1 MNLSPARLRLIRS
14 VSLLLMLAASVAGF
28 MLLIDLLADTT
39 SQGSDD
45 LLAEIESDEV
55 FISLPSS
62 ASLFALGVAAVAL
75 IVALAVIAA
84 PSNWKRSETGL
95 PRPRWL
101 PFGIAAS
108 IALIVGATGLFLAFA
123 DSSPLFQQQVDA
135 GAIAAEQGA
144 AGHQVYTDWIA
155 PAGVVILAAFFFTVI
170 LIGFLKPRLILPVL
184 ALWLAAGL
192 FFGFFNSAA
201 VAGLSLFDP
210 IVTLNTPD
218 AFAAEVAKHRTANVP
233 PDSGGNGDNPGSG
246 VGPPNPD
253 EKGTGDVQGE
263 EPGVGQGVGG
273 VGDIGQDAPGEVSE
287 EALIARLNDARNPYD
302 RADAAEALPEHGSD
316 EALRALA
323 RAALYDPSQTVR
335 DAALDAIAVWDF
347 ETLVEILQEHPE
359 SNVRRAAAAALGRLQ
374 DLRAVEPLAT
384 ALLTDEAAEVRQ
396 ESAKALRRL
405 GDTEAVSA
413 LIQSLRED
421 AVGDVRAE
429 SAEALGV
436 LEDERAIQPLLEALE
451 EDSSALVREAA
462 AKALGRIRGSSP
474 LAELFAARA
483 DDESEDVRSA
493 ARSALIRYT
502 LDELT
507 EALLTA
513 ASADD
518 RATAAKIL
526 GERRNRLAIPALI
539 EALSDPE
546 EIVRDAAREALE
558 QFGTLVPLENG
569 SSVLYMH
576 GSGSGG
582 GGGGI
587 GLVPGTT
594 ARRAKDLPQ
603 PETALFVIEGA
614 ANTSFLRTTVGEIF
628 DGADWYRQR
637 SQTEFYAS
645 REFIDS
651 DELAGTPF
659 SHLGDTDTEEL
670 TMYPEEALGRFP
682 IGVLPVPLFLESIST
697 SGAFELIANTFVSY
711 EDRRQLRTTSGV
723 PQYTN
728 QGLLEAEPIY
738 DDVIAVP
745 DAMPAR
751 VHELAQQIT
760 AGVDTPYERARAIQR
775 YLLQNYEYALRSPT
789 EADVP
794 PGEDLV
800 DWFLFESRAGTCGT
814 FSSAFA
820 VLARS
825 VGLSA
830 RVVSGWSIIPTDDS
844 QVVYANQ
851 AHQIAEILFEGYG
864 WVPFEATPGGGG
876 GGPPGRAAENFQQD
890 QAKQTEFDRLT
901 EQLGSSNRASSE
913 AARRALE
920 SLGANI
926 YRTETG
932 GSVIRDSQS
941 GRIAFPPGTTT
952 EQHPGGKGDFAVFS
966 VAGAKRTEYLMTAT
980 GDIYED
986 GQWQQLDP
994 VFVDNNP
1001 AGPITKVVRQD
1012 MERGRAPWDTLSDS
1026 RIEHLLLAPDFDHFG
1041 NVFLDRIRVGAL
1053 TSDGWIPAGVVPVSR
1068 HLNLMEREGV
1078 YSPYSGIFSMN
1089 EPAHGYQWWS
1099 IVPRLSRDDLFRV
1112 EVVDDPTYLQ
1122 LPADMPRRIRELA
1135 EDITDGER
1143 TPYAKAKALERYLK
1157 TRFAY
1162 VFGSESSAPPRPA
1175 GHDPVD
1181 WFLFESQEGTCGNFS
1196 SAFVLLARSIGLPA
1210 RVAAGWLIDARKES
1224 QVVMATQA
1232 HQWAEVAFED
1242 FGWITFEPTAPGSAR
1257 TRLDLPDP
1265 DEITFGGLG
1274 FDDSGESS
1282 NVGPIVIDEGPR
1294 VFLTVTDITRWPSEV
1309 VRGEPFTIGG
1319 IVETQGGV
1327 PVSGMEVEIF
1337 VNEVK
1342 ANGGLRV
1349 GSGMVENGRYTI
1361 EVSIPP
1367 AVDRGNYQLIAHAI
1381 GTETYIESW
1390 SDPDIAVFSKS
1401 GLVLSGPQEVDVG
1414 TAAVFRG
1421 QVTEDTGDGVEGI
1434 PLTLVIDG
1442 RSLPQQRTGADGN
1455 FSFSNTFLLPGS
1467 HWAQV
1472 RFSDNDFLR
1481 ANSARLNLEVVVPT
1495 ALTLDAPVQ
1504 VRVDEPFTVNGSL
1517 LDVLNR
1523 PVATSE
1529 VTLAIGETEE
1539 VTVTTGND
1547 GSFTHEFILPSS
1559 GQVDVI
1565 AIYEG
1570 QNHIL
1575 ASSAS
1580 ADVLARDVTVL
1591 SFEGPR
1597 EALFGDTV
1605 TFPGTVTSPTNE
1617 ELEPLTVE
1625 IVNGDGELVTTIQ
1638 TGEGGAFS
1646 YDPGSLEETGLRTLT
1661 ARVPEQEFLTS
1672 SAATIMFS
1680 VVHPTV
1686 LSLDGPPIAMVGQ
1699 HIEFSGALLQGD
1711 GQPVP
1716 EASLLIGGDP
1726 VITGDDGTFSHVI
1739 TMPQDLG
1746 GATIEDRIGIAYE
1759 FEGTDHLASAAG
1771 SRSVIVGVPRLTA
1784 ELVAPIAR
1792 GDVAHL
1798 RGAAFTGTRPLPDA
1812 DVTLTGGQAD
1822 ETSSSGQFLF
1832 EYQVSPNAA
1841 IGPLRL
1847 TVDLDGLGVQT
1858 SIELDIRSATHVVA
1872 MPLEDVRP
1880 GRVVEVQAA
1889 LYDDTGAG
1897 IAGASL
1903 RTSTGLNLI
1912 TDEFGQALFELTV
1925 PESET
1930 LLAVPV
1936 TFTYSGDARHMPLN
1950 YFLGVPVTPP
1960 SFNWLLWV
1968 VLPAFLLI
1976 LGTGGFGMYR
1986 LRVAGLPLDPRRW
1999 SVSGIQATV
2008 AEPVQ
2013 RESDDFEPLPEPLET
2028 VMALAL
2034 GGPGGETGNVYGL
2047 DEEVIITGRLMSE
2060 DGAPVPGRAVELREP
2075 FGDVAMFDTDELGEF
2090 NLVLRADERG
2100 EFSLSAQFE
2109 GDSFYIRSSASAT
2122 YRIVDFREEMVRIFG
2137 EFMDWAMSLDVGISG
2152 QSPRE
2157 TESIL
2162 VAAGVPVDQRA
2173 LDELVTR
2180 FEEADY
2186 SEHEIARRH
2195 YEAMYRAWQTVVGE

>member
-1 MNLSPARLRLIRS
+1 MNLSPTRLRLIRS
-14 VSLLLMLAASVAGF
+14 IGLLLMLAASVAGF
-28 MLLIDLLADTT
+28 MLLIDLLADTA

-55 FISLPSS
+55 FINLPSS

-108 IALIVGATGLFLAFA
+108 IALIVGTAGLFLAFS

-135 GAIAAEQGA
+135 GAIADEQGA
-144 AGHQVYTDWIA
+144 AGHQVYTEWIA

-184 ALWLAAGL
+184 ALWLVAGL
-192 FFGFFNSAA
+192 FFGFFSSSAI
-201 VAGLSLFDP
+201 AGLSLFNP
-210 IVTLNTPD
+210 IVSLEAPD
-218 AFAAEVAKHRTANVP
+218 AYAAEVARHRTVVIP
-233 PDSGGNGDNPGSG
+233 PEGDSGGSDTG
-246 VGPPNPD
+246 VGDGPPAPNEGVADNESD
-253 EKGTGDVQGE
+253 ELGE
-263 EPGVGQGVGG
+263 GVGG

-323 RAALYDPSQTVR
+323 HAALYDPSQIVR
-335 DAALDAIAVWDF
+335 DAALDAIGDWDF

-421 AVGDVRAE
+421 AVEDVRAE

-436 LEDERAIQPLLEALE
+436 LGDDRAIQPLLEALE
-451 EDSSALVREAA
+451 EDPSALVREAA
-462 AKALGRIRGSSP
+462 AKALGRIRSP
-474 LAELFAARA
+474 NALSELDTARTE
-483 DDESEDVRSA
+483 DESQDVRYA
-493 ARSALIRYT
+493 AAGALNRYT

-507 EALLTA
+507 DALLTA
-513 ASADD
+513 VSPDD

-526 GERRNRLAIPALI
+526 GERGNRRAIPTLI
-539 EALSDPE
+539 EAFSDPE
-546 EIVRDAAREALE
+546 EIVREAAREALE

-576 GSGSGG
+576 G
-582 GGGGI
+582 GGI

-594 ARRAKDLPQ
+594 ARRGENLPQ
-603 PETALFVIEGA
+603 PETALFIIEGA
-614 ANTSFLRTTVGEIF
+614 ANTNFLRTTVGEIF
-628 DGADWYRQR
+628 NGADWYRQR
-637 SQTEFYAS
+637 SLSEIYGS
-645 REFIDS
+645 GEPIS
-651 DELAGTPF
+651 KDELAGAPF
-659 SHLGDTDTEEL
+659 SHLGDSKTENIR
-670 TMYPEEALGRFP
+670 MFPEEALGRFP
-682 IGVLPVPLFLESIST
+682 IGTLPVPLFLESIST
-697 SGAFELIANTFVSY
+697 SGSFDLVANTFVSY
-711 EDRRQLRTTSGV
+711 EDRRQLRATSGV
-723 PQYTN
+723 PQFTN
-728 QGLLEAEPIY
+728 QELLEAEPIY

-745 DAMPAR
+745 DTMPAR

-760 AGVDTPYERARAIQR
+760 AGYDAPFDKARAIQQ
-775 YLLQNYEYALRSPT
+775 YLTQNYEYALKSPS

-794 PGEDLV
+794 AGEDLV
-800 DWFLFESRAGTCGT
+800 DWFLFESRTGTCGT

-825 VGLSA
+825 VGLPA
-830 RVVSGWSIIPTDDS
+830 RVVSGWMIVPTKGP
-844 QVVYANQ
+844 QVVYADQ

-864 WVPFEATPGGGG
+864 WVPFEATPGGGPASRAQRNFEEDQFWSG
-876 GGPPGRAAENFQQD
+876 GALGGLAAE
-890 QAKQTEFDRLT
+890 LS
-901 EQLGSSNRASSE
+901 GSGAD
-913 AARRALE
+913 AARDALE
-920 SLGANI
+920 SLGAEI
-926 YRTETG
+926 YQTETG
-932 GSVIRDSQS
+932 GSVVQKD
-941 GRIAFPPGTTT
+941 GMTVAFPPNTTT
-952 EQHPGGKGDFAVFS
+952 EQAPRPPHIGVFT
-966 VAGAKRTEYLMTAT
+966 VTGAKRTDHLLTAT
-980 GDIYED
+980 GDVYE
-986 GQWQQLDP
+986 GGRWIQLDP
-994 VFVDNNP
+994 VLLEYSPPDTIPEAVL
-1001 AGPITKVVRQD
+1001 KD
-1012 MERGRAPWDTLSDS
+1012 MDRGRAPWDTLPNS
-1026 RIEHLLLAPDFDHFG
+1026 RLNSYLLAPDYEDY
-1041 NVFLDRIRVGAL
+1041 DIAL
-1053 TSDGWIPAGVVPVSR
+1053 IDLIKVAPLTPGGRMPAGVVPVSR

-1078 YSPYSGIFSMN
+1078 YSPFSGVFAIS
-1089 EPAHGYQWWS
+1089 EPSFGYEWWAVIPTIS
-1099 IVPRLSRDDLFRV
+1099 EQDLLRAADVYDSTYMQLPDDLP
-1112 EVVDDPTYLQ
+1112 D
-1122 LPADMPRRIRELA
+1122 RIRELA
-1135 EDITDGER
+1135 IDITHGIR
-1143 TPYAKAKALERYLK
+1143 SPYAKAKALESYLR
-1157 TRFAY
+1157 TEYTYRFAED
-1162 VFGSESSAPPRPA
+1162 STAPPRPA

-1181 WFLFESQEGTCGNFS
+1181 WFLFESQEGTCGQFS
-1196 SAFVLLARSIGLPA
+1196 SAFAVLARSVGLPA
-1210 RVAAGWLIDARKES
+1210 RVASGWAFNPGKKA
-1224 QVVMATQA
+1224 QVVYADQA

-1242 FGWITFEPTAPGSAR
+1242 IGWVTFEPTASGDAT
-1257 TRLDLPDP
+1257 TRVGLPEPDAIDLA
-1265 DEITFGGLG
+1265 GRG
-1274 FDDSGESS
+1274 FDDNGDYIDLGSGL
-1282 NVGPIVIDEGPR
+1282 IDAGPR
-1294 VFLTVTDITRWPSEV
+1294 VFATITDITRWPSEV

-1367 AVDRGNYQLIAHAI
+1367 VVERGNYQLIAHAI

-1390 SDPDIAVFSKS
+1390 SDPDIAVFSES
-1401 GLVLSGPQEVDVG
+1401 GLVFSGPQEVDVG
-1414 TAAVFRG
+1414 TEAVFRG

-1442 RSLPQQRTGADGN
+1442 RSLPQQRTGADGS
-1455 FSFSNTFLLPGS
+1455 FSFSNTFLAPGN
-1467 HWAQV
+1467 HWAEV
-1472 RFSDNDFLR
+1472 RFSDSDFLR
-1481 ANSARLNLEVVVPT
+1481 ANSARLNLEAVMPT
-1495 ALTLDAPVQ
+1495 TLTLDAPVQ
-1504 VRVDEPFTVNGSL
+1504 VRVDESFTVTGRL
-1517 LDVLNR
+1517 LDVRDR
-1523 PVATSE
+1523 PLTGNQ
-1529 VTLAIGETEE
+1529 VTLALGETEE
-1539 VTVTTGND
+1539 ATVTIGVD
-1547 GSFTHEFILPSS
+1547 GSFTHEFTLPDS
-1559 GQVDVI
+1559 GQVAVTGTF
-1565 AIYEG
+1565 ERER
-1570 QNHIL
+1570 HIL
-1575 ASSAS
+1575 GSSAS
-1580 ADVLARDVTVL
+1580 ANILARHITVL

-1605 TFPGTVTSPTNE
+1605 TFLGTVTSPTAE
-1617 ELEPLTVE
+1617 ELEQLMVE
-1625 IVNGDGELVTTIQ
+1625 IVNGDGEIITTIQ
-1638 TGEGGAFS
+1638 TGEDGAFS
-1646 YDPGSLEETGLRTLT
+1646 YDPGSLEETGPRTLT
-1661 ARVPEQEFLTS
+1661 ARVQEQEFLTY
-1672 SAATIMFS
+1672 SAASISFS
-1680 VVHPTV
+1680 VVHPTA

-1699 HIEFSGALLQGD
+1699 HIEFSGSLLQGD
-1711 GQPVP
+1711 GQPIP

-1726 VITGDDGTFSHVI
+1726 VITGEDGTFAHVV
-1739 TMPQDLG
+1739 TMPEDLG
-1746 GATIEDRIGIAYE
+1746 GAVIEERIGISYE
-1759 FEGTDHLASAAG
+1759 FEGTDHFASASG

-1784 ELVAPIAR
+1784 ERVAPIAR
-1792 GDVAHL
+1792 GDVAHV

-1812 DVTLTGGQAD
+1812 AVTLTGGQAD

-1832 EYQVSPNAA
+1832 EYQVSSNAA

-1858 SIELDIRSATHVVA
+1858 PIELDIRSATHVVA

-1880 GRVVEVQAA
+1880 GRVVEVQTA

-1936 TFTYSGDARHMPLN
+1936 TFTYTGDRQHMPLN
-1950 YFLGVPVTPP
+1950 YFLGIPVTPP

-1976 LGTGGFGMYR
+1976 LGSGGFGAYR
-1986 LRVAGLPLDPRRW
+1986 LRAAGIPLSPQRW
-1999 SVSGIQATV
+1999 SVSGIQAV
-2008 AEPVQ
+2008 AEPVAPVP
-2013 RESDDFEPLPEPLET
+2013 DGFEPLPEPLET
-2028 VMALAL
+2028 VMELAL

-2075 FGDVAMFDTDELGEF
+2075 FGDVAMFDTDESGEF
-2090 NLVLRADERG
+2090 NVVLRADERG

-2109 GDSFYIRSSASAT
+2109 GDSFYLRSSASAA
-2122 YRIVDFREEMVRIFG
+2122 YRIVDFREEMVRLFG
-2137 EFMDWAMSLDVGISG
+2137 EFMEWAMSLDVGISG

-2162 VAAGVPVDQRA
+2162 VAAGVPIDQRA

-2195 YEAMYRAWQTVVGE
+2195 YEAMYRAWQTSVGE